1 MTFGTLLPPV
11 NLTTGLHVHGLMGL
25 LAGLDT
31 DSAGNLAR
39 HLLQGLEGIRVEQRT
54 VLRMQ
59 LVHAYMDRLTQAC
72 VAVVEQCPQ
81 SVLDPEH
88 RDTIA
93 LMTKGL
99 LWRVRVRIWFLRASV
114 LLEDALQPGR
124 RWQPASLTDTW
135 EPGPT

>member
-1 MTFGTLLPPV
+1 
-11 NLTTGLHVHGLMGL
+11 MGL

-31 DSAGNLAR
+31 DSAGSLAR
-39 HLLQGLEGIRVEQRT
+39 HLLQGLEVVRVEQRT
-54 VLRMQ
+54 VPRTQ
-59 LVHAYMDRLTQAC
+59 LVHTYMDHLTQAC
-72 VAVVEQCPQ
+72 AAVVEQCPQ

-88 RDTIA
+88 RDTIV
-93 LMTKGL
+93 LMTQGL